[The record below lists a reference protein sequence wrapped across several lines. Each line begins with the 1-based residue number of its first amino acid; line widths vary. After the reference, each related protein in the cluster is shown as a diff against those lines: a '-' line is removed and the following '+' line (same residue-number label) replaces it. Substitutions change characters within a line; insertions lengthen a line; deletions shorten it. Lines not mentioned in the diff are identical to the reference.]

1 MQMMFYIVDRSTGEK
16 ILCMKRQS
24 KFRTSIKIR
33 KSGPDYDHLL
43 AEEQHINDNNLI
55 GRLKAGE
62 VIHC

>member
-1 MQMMFYIVDRSTGEK
+1 MQMMFHIFDIRTGEK

-33 KSGPDYDHLL
+33 KSGADYDHLR
-43 AEEQHINDNNLI
+43 AEEEYLNDNNLI
-55 GRLKAGE
+55 QRLKAGE

>member
-1 MQMMFYIVDRSTGEK
+1 MMFHIFDLSTGEK
-16 ILCMKRQS
+16 ILCLKRQA

-43 AEEQHINDNNLI
+43 AEEEYLNDNNLI